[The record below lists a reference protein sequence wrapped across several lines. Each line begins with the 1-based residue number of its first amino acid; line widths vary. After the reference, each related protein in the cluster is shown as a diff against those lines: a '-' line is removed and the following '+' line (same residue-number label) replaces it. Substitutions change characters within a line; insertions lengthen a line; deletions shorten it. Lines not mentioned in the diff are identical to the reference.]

1 MQFEQGANPSRVKA
15 GNQAAILKTIYLC
28 GPIKRSEV
36 ARRLGLTLPT
46 ITTNINSMMARGIV
60 RETGSERSIT
70 HFAGRKAHL
79 VDIVPESRHFA
90 GVEIQGMRRTVCLLD
105 YRGKVLYQKEHT
117 GEEREYGKNI
127 ALTCGMVDRALSA
140 CGLRPEDI
148 AGIGVCLPGLVD
160 TQQGVLEV
168 RPSYSW
174 THKNIRA
181 DMASRMNYPGPI
193 YVENNACAR
202 AYGAQL
208 FRREDLGDAQTFAYL
223 FLNQGI
229 ACPLVLNT
237 AIDFGSVVGAGEVGH
252 MVMVPNG
259 EPCSCGNRGC
269 LELYANIDNMNRHIQ
284 EMRNIYKG
292 PTLLSKEQE
301 SYTWSDIITAASA
314 MDFLAMA
321 ALDEF
326 CGYLAYAVRNAIHLL
341 DVSHIIVGYDS
352 PVETTVVEDALTTK
366 LNSGPQSNTGH
377 TIEIVKSSFGG
388 QAPLI
393 GSIAVVTDKIFNCEL
408 NIFNP

>member
-269 LELYANIDNMNRHIQ
+269 LEAYASDTAVLRSCAQAIERGEAPVLRRLRGEGPLSMEQVLAAQEAGEEAVARIVGQAVHILGVAVANINNFACPSLMLIEGRLFSRPENWEH
-284 EMRNIYKG
+284 
-292 PTLLSKEQE
+292 LLEVVRLNLCGVIRRGTRFLFVE
-301 SYTWSDIITAASA
+301 PDPFGGAAGA
-314 MDFLAMA
+314 AAMA
-321 ALDEF
+321 ICKDLETYIEF
-326 CGYLAYAVRNAIHLL
+326 
-341 DVSHIIVGYDS
+341 
-352 PVETTVVEDALTTK
+352 
-366 LNSGPQSNTGH
+366 
-377 TIEIVKSSFGG
+377 
-388 QAPLI
+388 
-393 GSIAVVTDKIFNCEL
+393 
-408 NIFNP
+408 

>member
-140 CGLRPEDI
+140 CGLRPEEI

-174 THKNIRA
+174 TRKNIRA

-269 LELYANIDNMNRHIQ
+269 LEAYASDTAVLRSCAQAIERGEAPVLRRLRGEGPLSMEQVLAAQEAGEEAVARIVGQAVHILGVAVANINNFACPSLMLIEGRLFSRPENWEH
-284 EMRNIYKG
+284 
-292 PTLLSKEQE
+292 LLEVVRLNLCGVIRRGTRFLFVEPDPFSG
-301 SYTWSDIITAASA
+301 AAGA
-314 MDFLAMA
+314 AAMA
-321 ALDEF
+321 ICKDL
-326 CGYLAYAVRNAIHLL
+326 
-341 DVSHIIVGYDS
+341 
-352 PVETTVVEDALTTK
+352 ETY
-366 LNSGPQSNTGH
+366 
-377 TIEIVKSSFGG
+377 IE
-388 QAPLI
+388 L
-393 GSIAVVTDKIFNCEL
+393 
-408 NIFNP
+408 

>member
-1 MQFEQGANPSRVKA
+1 VQFEQGANPSRVKA

-269 LELYANIDNMNRHIQ
+269 LEAYASDTAVLRSCAQAIERGEAPVLRRLRGEGPLSMEQVLAAQEAGEEAVARIVGQAVHILGVAVANINNFACPSLMLIEGRLFSRPENWEH
-284 EMRNIYKG
+284 
-292 PTLLSKEQE
+292 LLEVVRLNLCGVIRRGTRFLFVEPDPFSG
-301 SYTWSDIITAASA
+301 AAGA
-314 MDFLAMA
+314 AAMA
-321 ALDEF
+321 ICKDL
-326 CGYLAYAVRNAIHLL
+326 
-341 DVSHIIVGYDS
+341 
-352 PVETTVVEDALTTK
+352 ETY
-366 LNSGPQSNTGH
+366 
-377 TIEIVKSSFGG
+377 IE
-388 QAPLI
+388 L
-393 GSIAVVTDKIFNCEL
+393 
-408 NIFNP
+408 

>member
-269 LELYANIDNMNRHIQ
+269 LEAYASDTAVLRSCAQALERGEAPVLRRLRGEGPLSMEQVLAAQEAGEEAVARIVGQAVHILGVAVANINNFACPSLMLIEGRLFSRPENWEH
-284 EMRNIYKG
+284 
-292 PTLLSKEQE
+292 LLEVVRLNLCGVIRRGTRFLFVEPDPFSG
-301 SYTWSDIITAASA
+301 AAGA
-314 MDFLAMA
+314 AAMA
-321 ALDEF
+321 ICKDL
-326 CGYLAYAVRNAIHLL
+326 
-341 DVSHIIVGYDS
+341 
-352 PVETTVVEDALTTK
+352 ETY
-366 LNSGPQSNTGH
+366 
-377 TIEIVKSSFGG
+377 IE
-388 QAPLI
+388 L
-393 GSIAVVTDKIFNCEL
+393 
-408 NIFNP
+408 

>member
-140 CGLRPEDI
+140 CGLRAEDI

-174 THKNIRA
+174 THKTIRA

-269 LELYANIDNMNRHIQ
+269 LEAYASDTAVLRSCAQAIERGEAPILRRLRGEGPLSMEQVLAAQEAGEEAVAQIVGQAVHILGVAVANINNFACPSLMLIEGRLFSRPENWEH
-284 EMRNIYKG
+284 
-292 PTLLSKEQE
+292 LLEVVRLNLCGVIRRGTRFLFVEPDPFSG
-301 SYTWSDIITAASA
+301 AAGA
-314 MDFLAMA
+314 AAMA
-321 ALDEF
+321 ICKDL
-326 CGYLAYAVRNAIHLL
+326 
-341 DVSHIIVGYDS
+341 
-352 PVETTVVEDALTTK
+352 ETY
-366 LNSGPQSNTGH
+366 
-377 TIEIVKSSFGG
+377 IE
-388 QAPLI
+388 L
-393 GSIAVVTDKIFNCEL
+393 
-408 NIFNP
+408 

>member
-174 THKNIRA
+174 TRKNIRA

-269 LELYANIDNMNRHIQ
+269 LEAYASDTAVLRSCAQAIERGEAPVLRRLRGEGPLSMEQVLAAQEAGEEAVARIVGQAGHILGVAVANINNFACPSLMLIEGRLFSRPENWEH
-284 EMRNIYKG
+284 
-292 PTLLSKEQE
+292 LLEVVRLNLCGVIRRGTRFLFVEPDPFSG
-301 SYTWSDIITAASA
+301 AAGA
-314 MDFLAMA
+314 AAMA
-321 ALDEF
+321 ICKDLETYIEF
-326 CGYLAYAVRNAIHLL
+326 
-341 DVSHIIVGYDS
+341 
-352 PVETTVVEDALTTK
+352 
-366 LNSGPQSNTGH
+366 
-377 TIEIVKSSFGG
+377 
-388 QAPLI
+388 
-393 GSIAVVTDKIFNCEL
+393 
-408 NIFNP
+408 

>member
-269 LELYANIDNMNRHIQ
+269 LEAYASDTAVLRSCAQAIERGEAPILRRLRGEGPLSMEQVLAAQEAGEEAVAQIVGQAVHILGVAVANINNFACPSLMLIEGRLFSRPENWEH
-284 EMRNIYKG
+284 
-292 PTLLSKEQE
+292 LLEVVRLNLCGVIRRGTRFLFVEPDPFSG
-301 SYTWSDIITAASA
+301 AAGA
-314 MDFLAMA
+314 AAMA
-321 ALDEF
+321 ICKDLETYIEF
-326 CGYLAYAVRNAIHLL
+326 
-341 DVSHIIVGYDS
+341 
-352 PVETTVVEDALTTK
+352 
-366 LNSGPQSNTGH
+366 
-377 TIEIVKSSFGG
+377 
-388 QAPLI
+388 
-393 GSIAVVTDKIFNCEL
+393 
-408 NIFNP
+408 

>member
-269 LELYANIDNMNRHIQ
+269 LEAYASDTAVLRSCAQAIERGEALVLRRLRGDGPLSMEQVLAAQEAGEEAVARIVGQAVHILGVAVANINNFACPSLMLIEGRLFSRPENWEH
-284 EMRNIYKG
+284 
-292 PTLLSKEQE
+292 LLEVVRLNLCGVIRRGTRFLFVEPDPFSG
-301 SYTWSDIITAASA
+301 AAGA
-314 MDFLAMA
+314 AAMA
-321 ALDEF
+321 ICKDL
-326 CGYLAYAVRNAIHLL
+326 
-341 DVSHIIVGYDS
+341 
-352 PVETTVVEDALTTK
+352 ETY
-366 LNSGPQSNTGH
+366 
-377 TIEIVKSSFGG
+377 IE
-388 QAPLI
+388 L
-393 GSIAVVTDKIFNCEL
+393 
-408 NIFNP
+408 

>member
-269 LELYANIDNMNRHIQ
+269 LEAYASDTAVLRSCAQAIERGEAPVLRRLRGEGPLSMEQVLAAQEAGEEAVAQIVGQAVRILGVAVANINNFACPSLMLIEGRLFSRPENWEH
-284 EMRNIYKG
+284 
-292 PTLLSKEQE
+292 LLEVVRLNLCGVIRRGTRFLFVEPDPFSG
-301 SYTWSDIITAASA
+301 AAGA
-314 MDFLAMA
+314 AAMA
-321 ALDEF
+321 ICKDLETYIEF
-326 CGYLAYAVRNAIHLL
+326 
-341 DVSHIIVGYDS
+341 
-352 PVETTVVEDALTTK
+352 
-366 LNSGPQSNTGH
+366 
-377 TIEIVKSSFGG
+377 
-388 QAPLI
+388 
-393 GSIAVVTDKIFNCEL
+393 
-408 NIFNP
+408 

>member
-269 LELYANIDNMNRHIQ
+269 LEAYASDTAVLRSCAQAIERGEAPVLRRLRGEGPLSMEQVLAAQEAGEEAVARIVGQAVHILGVAVANINNFACPSLMLIEGKLFCRPANWERLLKIVG
-284 EMRNIYKG
+284 RNLCGAVHPATQFIFVE
-292 PTLLSKEQE
+292 PDPLSGAMG
-301 SYTWSDIITAASA
+301 AA
-314 MDFLAMA
+314 AMA
-321 ALDEF
+321 ICKDLETYIEF
-326 CGYLAYAVRNAIHLL
+326 
-341 DVSHIIVGYDS
+341 
-352 PVETTVVEDALTTK
+352 
-366 LNSGPQSNTGH
+366 
-377 TIEIVKSSFGG
+377 
-388 QAPLI
+388 
-393 GSIAVVTDKIFNCEL
+393 
-408 NIFNP
+408 

>member
-269 LELYANIDNMNRHIQ
+269 LEAYASDTAVLRSCAQAIERGEAPVLRRLRGEGPLSMEQVLAAQEAGEEAVARIVGQAVHILGVAVANINNFACPSLMLIEGRLFSRPENWEH
-284 EMRNIYKG
+284 
-292 PTLLSKEQE
+292 LLEVVRLNLCGAIRRGTRFLFVEPDPFSG
-301 SYTWSDIITAASA
+301 AAGA
-314 MDFLAMA
+314 AAMA
-321 ALDEF
+321 ICKDL
-326 CGYLAYAVRNAIHLL
+326 
-341 DVSHIIVGYDS
+341 
-352 PVETTVVEDALTTK
+352 ETY
-366 LNSGPQSNTGH
+366 
-377 TIEIVKSSFGG
+377 IE
-388 QAPLI
+388 L
-393 GSIAVVTDKIFNCEL
+393 
-408 NIFNP
+408 

>member
-193 YVENNACAR
+193 SVENNACAR

-269 LELYANIDNMNRHIQ
+269 LEAYASDTAVLRSCAQAIERGEAPVLRRLRGEGPLSMEQVLAAQEAGEEAVARIVGQAVHILGVAVANINNFACPSLMLIEGRLFSRPENWEH
-284 EMRNIYKG
+284 
-292 PTLLSKEQE
+292 LLEVVRLNLCGVIRRGTRFLFVEPDPFSG
-301 SYTWSDIITAASA
+301 AAGA
-314 MDFLAMA
+314 AAMA
-321 ALDEF
+321 ICKDL
-326 CGYLAYAVRNAIHLL
+326 
-341 DVSHIIVGYDS
+341 
-352 PVETTVVEDALTTK
+352 ETY
-366 LNSGPQSNTGH
+366 
-377 TIEIVKSSFGG
+377 IE
-388 QAPLI
+388 L
-393 GSIAVVTDKIFNCEL
+393 
-408 NIFNP
+408 

>member
-269 LELYANIDNMNRHIQ
+269 LEAYASDTAVLRSWAQAIERGEAPVLRRLRGEGPLSMEQVLAAQEAGEEAVARIVGQAVHILGVAVANINNFACPSLMLIEGRLFSRPENWEH
-284 EMRNIYKG
+284 
-292 PTLLSKEQE
+292 LLEVVRLNLCGVIRRGTRFLFVEPDPFSG
-301 SYTWSDIITAASA
+301 AAGA
-314 MDFLAMA
+314 AAMA
-321 ALDEF
+321 ICKDLETYIEF
-326 CGYLAYAVRNAIHLL
+326 
-341 DVSHIIVGYDS
+341 
-352 PVETTVVEDALTTK
+352 
-366 LNSGPQSNTGH
+366 
-377 TIEIVKSSFGG
+377 
-388 QAPLI
+388 
-393 GSIAVVTDKIFNCEL
+393 
-408 NIFNP
+408 

>member
-269 LELYANIDNMNRHIQ
+269 LEADASDTAVLRSCAQAIERGEAPVLRRLRGEGPLSMEQVLAAQEAGEEAVARIVGQAVHILGVAVANINNFACPSLMLIEGRLFSRPENWEH
-284 EMRNIYKG
+284 
-292 PTLLSKEQE
+292 LLEVVRLNLCGVIRRGTRFLFVEPDPFSG
-301 SYTWSDIITAASA
+301 AAGA
-314 MDFLAMA
+314 AAMA
-321 ALDEF
+321 ICKDLETYIEF
-326 CGYLAYAVRNAIHLL
+326 
-341 DVSHIIVGYDS
+341 
-352 PVETTVVEDALTTK
+352 
-366 LNSGPQSNTGH
+366 
-377 TIEIVKSSFGG
+377 
-388 QAPLI
+388 
-393 GSIAVVTDKIFNCEL
+393 
-408 NIFNP
+408 

>member
-269 LELYANIDNMNRHIQ
+269 LEAYASDTAVLRSCAQAIERWEAPILRRLRGEGPLSMEQVLAAQEAGEEAVAQIVGQAVRILGVAVANINNFACPSLMLIEGRLFSRPENWEH
-284 EMRNIYKG
+284 
-292 PTLLSKEQE
+292 LLEVVRLNLCGVIRRGTRFLFVEPDPFSG
-301 SYTWSDIITAASA
+301 AAGA
-314 MDFLAMA
+314 AAMA
-321 ALDEF
+321 ICKDLETYIEF
-326 CGYLAYAVRNAIHLL
+326 
-341 DVSHIIVGYDS
+341 
-352 PVETTVVEDALTTK
+352 
-366 LNSGPQSNTGH
+366 
-377 TIEIVKSSFGG
+377 
-388 QAPLI
+388 
-393 GSIAVVTDKIFNCEL
+393 
-408 NIFNP
+408 

>member
-269 LELYANIDNMNRHIQ
+269 LEAYASDTAVLRSCAQAIERGEAPVLRRLRGEGPLSMEQVLAAQEAGEEAVARIVGQAVHILGGAGGNNTNFACPSLMLI
-284 EMRNIYKG
+284 EGRLFSRPENWEH
-292 PTLLSKEQE
+292 LLEVVRLNLCGVIRRGTRFLFVEPDPFSG
-301 SYTWSDIITAASA
+301 AAGA
-314 MDFLAMA
+314 AAMA
-321 ALDEF
+321 ICKDLETYIEF
-326 CGYLAYAVRNAIHLL
+326 
-341 DVSHIIVGYDS
+341 
-352 PVETTVVEDALTTK
+352 
-366 LNSGPQSNTGH
+366 
-377 TIEIVKSSFGG
+377 
-388 QAPLI
+388 
-393 GSIAVVTDKIFNCEL
+393 
-408 NIFNP
+408 

>member
-223 FLNQGI
+223 FLNQGS

-269 LELYANIDNMNRHIQ
+269 LEAYASDTAVLRSCAQAIERGEAPILRRLRGEGPLSMEQVLAAQEAGEEAVARIVGQAVHILGVAVANINNFACPSLMLIEGRLFSRPENWEH
-284 EMRNIYKG
+284 
-292 PTLLSKEQE
+292 LLEVVRLNLCGVIRRGTRFLFVEPDPFSG
-301 SYTWSDIITAASA
+301 AAGA
-314 MDFLAMA
+314 AAMA
-321 ALDEF
+321 ICKDLETYIEF
-326 CGYLAYAVRNAIHLL
+326 
-341 DVSHIIVGYDS
+341 
-352 PVETTVVEDALTTK
+352 
-366 LNSGPQSNTGH
+366 
-377 TIEIVKSSFGG
+377 
-388 QAPLI
+388 
-393 GSIAVVTDKIFNCEL
+393 
-408 NIFNP
+408 

>member
-127 ALTCGMVDRALSA
+127 ALTCGMVDRAMSA

-269 LELYANIDNMNRHIQ
+269 LEAYASDTAVLRSCAQAIERGEAPVLRRLRGEGPLSMEQVLAAQEAGEEAVARIVGQAVHILGVAVANINNFACPSLMLIEGRLFSRPENWEH
-284 EMRNIYKG
+284 
-292 PTLLSKEQE
+292 LLEVVRLNLCGVIRRGTRFLFVEPDPFSG
-301 SYTWSDIITAASA
+301 AAGA
-314 MDFLAMA
+314 AAMA
-321 ALDEF
+321 ICKDLETYIEF
-326 CGYLAYAVRNAIHLL
+326 
-341 DVSHIIVGYDS
+341 
-352 PVETTVVEDALTTK
+352 
-366 LNSGPQSNTGH
+366 
-377 TIEIVKSSFGG
+377 
-388 QAPLI
+388 
-393 GSIAVVTDKIFNCEL
+393 
-408 NIFNP
+408 

>member
-269 LELYANIDNMNRHIQ
+269 LEAYASDTAVLRSCAQAIERGEALVLRRLRGEGPLSMEQVLAAQEAGEEAVAQIVGQAVRILGVAVANINNFACPSLMLIEGRLFSRPENWEH
-284 EMRNIYKG
+284 
-292 PTLLSKEQE
+292 LLEVVRLNLCGVIRRGTRFLFVEPDPFSG
-301 SYTWSDIITAASA
+301 AAGA
-314 MDFLAMA
+314 AAMA
-321 ALDEF
+321 ICKDLETYIEF
-326 CGYLAYAVRNAIHLL
+326 
-341 DVSHIIVGYDS
+341 
-352 PVETTVVEDALTTK
+352 
-366 LNSGPQSNTGH
+366 
-377 TIEIVKSSFGG
+377 
-388 QAPLI
+388 
-393 GSIAVVTDKIFNCEL
+393 
-408 NIFNP
+408 

>member
-140 CGLRPEDI
+140 CGLRPEEI

-269 LELYANIDNMNRHIQ
+269 LEAYASDTAVLRSCAQAIERGEAPVLRRLRGEGPLSMEQVLAAQEAGEEAVAQIVGQAVHILGVAVANINNFACPSLMLIEGRLFSRPENWEH
-284 EMRNIYKG
+284 
-292 PTLLSKEQE
+292 LLEVVRLNLCGVIRRGTRFLFVEPDPFSG
-301 SYTWSDIITAASA
+301 AAGA
-314 MDFLAMA
+314 AAMA
-321 ALDEF
+321 ICKDLETYIEF
-326 CGYLAYAVRNAIHLL
+326 
-341 DVSHIIVGYDS
+341 
-352 PVETTVVEDALTTK
+352 
-366 LNSGPQSNTGH
+366 
-377 TIEIVKSSFGG
+377 
-388 QAPLI
+388 
-393 GSIAVVTDKIFNCEL
+393 
-408 NIFNP
+408 

>member
-269 LELYANIDNMNRHIQ
+269 LEAYASDTAVLRSCAQAIERGEAPVLRRLRGEGPLSMEQVLAAQEAGEEAVARIVGQAVRILGVAVANINNFACPSLMLIEGRLFSRPENWEH
-284 EMRNIYKG
+284 
-292 PTLLSKEQE
+292 LLEVVRLNLCGVIRRGTRFLFVEPDPFSG
-301 SYTWSDIITAASA
+301 AAGA
-314 MDFLAMA
+314 AAMA
-321 ALDEF
+321 ICKDL
-326 CGYLAYAVRNAIHLL
+326 
-341 DVSHIIVGYDS
+341 
-352 PVETTVVEDALTTK
+352 ETY
-366 LNSGPQSNTGH
+366 
-377 TIEIVKSSFGG
+377 IE
-388 QAPLI
+388 L
-393 GSIAVVTDKIFNCEL
+393 
-408 NIFNP
+408 

>member
-140 CGLRPEDI
+140 CGLRPEEI

-174 THKNIRA
+174 TRKNIRA

-269 LELYANIDNMNRHIQ
+269 LEAYASDTAVLRSCAQAIERGEAPVLRRLRGEGPLSMEQVLAAQEAGEEAVARIVGQAVHILGVAVANINNFACPSLMLIEGRLFSRPENW
-284 EMRNIYKG
+284 E
-292 PTLLSKEQE
+292 
-301 SYTWSDIITAASA
+301 
-314 MDFLAMA
+314 
-321 ALDEF
+321 
-326 CGYLAYAVRNAIHLL
+326 HLL
-341 DVSHIIVGYDS
+341 EVVRLNLCGVIRRGTRFLFVEPDPFSGAAGAAARAVGKDR
-352 PVETTVVEDALTTK
+352 ETD
-366 LNSGPQSNTGH
+366 
-377 TIEIVKSSFGG
+377 
-388 QAPLI
+388 
-393 GSIAVVTDKIFNCEL
+393 IAR
-408 NIFNP
+408 

>member
-269 LELYANIDNMNRHIQ
+269 LEAYASDTAVLRSCAQAIERGEALVLRRLRGEGPLSMEQVLAAQEAGEEAVARIVGQAVHILGVAVANINNFACPSLMLIEGRLFSRPENWEH
-284 EMRNIYKG
+284 
-292 PTLLSKEQE
+292 LLEVVRLNLCGVIRRGTRFLFVEPDPFSG
-301 SYTWSDIITAASA
+301 AAGA
-314 MDFLAMA
+314 AAMA
-321 ALDEF
+321 ICKDL
-326 CGYLAYAVRNAIHLL
+326 
-341 DVSHIIVGYDS
+341 
-352 PVETTVVEDALTTK
+352 ETY
-366 LNSGPQSNTGH
+366 
-377 TIEIVKSSFGG
+377 IE
-388 QAPLI
+388 L
-393 GSIAVVTDKIFNCEL
+393 
-408 NIFNP
+408 

>member
-46 ITTNINSMMARGIV
+46 ITTNINTMMARGIV

-269 LELYANIDNMNRHIQ
+269 LEAYASDTAVLRSCAQAIERGEAPVLRRLRGEGPLSMEQVLAAQEAGEEAVARIVGQAVHILGVAVANINNFACPSLMLIEGRLFSRPENWEH
-284 EMRNIYKG
+284 
-292 PTLLSKEQE
+292 LLEVVRLNLCGVIRRGTRFLFVEPDPFSG
-301 SYTWSDIITAASA
+301 AAGA
-314 MDFLAMA
+314 AAMA
-321 ALDEF
+321 ICKDLETYIEF
-326 CGYLAYAVRNAIHLL
+326 
-341 DVSHIIVGYDS
+341 
-352 PVETTVVEDALTTK
+352 
-366 LNSGPQSNTGH
+366 
-377 TIEIVKSSFGG
+377 
-388 QAPLI
+388 
-393 GSIAVVTDKIFNCEL
+393 
-408 NIFNP
+408 

>member
-269 LELYANIDNMNRHIQ
+269 LEAYASDTAVLRSCAQAIERGEAPVLRRLRGEGPLSMEQVLAAQEAGEEAVARIVGQAVHILGVAVANINNFACPSLMLIEGRLFSRPENWEH
-284 EMRNIYKG
+284 
-292 PTLLSKEQE
+292 LLEVVRLNLCGVIRRGTRFLFVEPDPFSG
-301 SYTWSDIITAASA
+301 AAGA
-314 MDFLAMA
+314 AAMA
-321 ALDEF
+321 ICKDL
-326 CGYLAYAVRNAIHLL
+326 
-341 DVSHIIVGYDS
+341 
-352 PVETTVVEDALTTK
+352 ETK
-366 LNSGPQSNTGH
+366 
-377 TIEIVKSSFGG
+377 K
-388 QAPLI
+388 
-393 GSIAVVTDKIFNCEL
+393 EL
-408 NIFNP
+408 

>member
-160 TQQGVLEV
+160 TQQCVLEV

-269 LELYANIDNMNRHIQ
+269 LEAYASDTAVLRSCAQAIERGEAPVLRRLRGEGPLSMEQVLAAQEAGEEAVARIVGQAVHILGVAVANINNFACPSLMLIEGRLFSRPENWEH
-284 EMRNIYKG
+284 
-292 PTLLSKEQE
+292 LLEVVRLNLCGVIRRGTRFLFVEPDPFSG
-301 SYTWSDIITAASA
+301 AAGA
-314 MDFLAMA
+314 AAMA
-321 ALDEF
+321 ICKDL
-326 CGYLAYAVRNAIHLL
+326 
-341 DVSHIIVGYDS
+341 
-352 PVETTVVEDALTTK
+352 ETY
-366 LNSGPQSNTGH
+366 
-377 TIEIVKSSFGG
+377 IE
-388 QAPLI
+388 L
-393 GSIAVVTDKIFNCEL
+393 
-408 NIFNP
+408 

>member
-140 CGLRPEDI
+140 CGLRPEEI

-229 ACPLVLNT
+229 ACPLVLNP

-269 LELYANIDNMNRHIQ
+269 LEAYASDTAVLRSCAQAIERGEAPILRRLRGEGPLSMEQVLAAQEAGEEAVAQIVGQAVHILGVAVANINNFACPSLMLIEGRLFSRPENWEH
-284 EMRNIYKG
+284 
-292 PTLLSKEQE
+292 LLEVVRLNLCGVIRRGTRFLFVEPDPFSG
-301 SYTWSDIITAASA
+301 AAGA
-314 MDFLAMA
+314 AAMA
-321 ALDEF
+321 ICKDL
-326 CGYLAYAVRNAIHLL
+326 
-341 DVSHIIVGYDS
+341 
-352 PVETTVVEDALTTK
+352 ETY
-366 LNSGPQSNTGH
+366 
-377 TIEIVKSSFGG
+377 IE
-388 QAPLI
+388 L
-393 GSIAVVTDKIFNCEL
+393 
-408 NIFNP
+408 

>member
-174 THKNIRA
+174 TRKNIRA

-269 LELYANIDNMNRHIQ
+269 LEAYASDTAVLRSCAQAIERGEAPVLRRLRGEGPLSMEQVLAAQEAGEEAVARIVGQAVHILGVAVANINNFACPSLMLIEGRLFSRPENWEH
-284 EMRNIYKG
+284 
-292 PTLLSKEQE
+292 LLEVVRLNLCGVIRRGTRFLFVEPDPFSG
-301 SYTWSDIITAASA
+301 AAGA
-314 MDFLAMA
+314 AAMA
-321 ALDEF
+321 ICKDL
-326 CGYLAYAVRNAIHLL
+326 
-341 DVSHIIVGYDS
+341 
-352 PVETTVVEDALTTK
+352 ETY
-366 LNSGPQSNTGH
+366 
-377 TIEIVKSSFGG
+377 IE
-388 QAPLI
+388 L
-393 GSIAVVTDKIFNCEL
+393 
-408 NIFNP
+408 

>member
-269 LELYANIDNMNRHIQ
+269 LEAYASDTAGLRSCAQAIERGEAPILRRLRGEGPLSMEQVLAAQEAGEEAVAQIVGQAVHILGVAVANINNFACPSLMLIEGRLFSRPENWEH
-284 EMRNIYKG
+284 
-292 PTLLSKEQE
+292 LLEVVRLNLCGAIRRGTRFLFVEPDPFSG
-301 SYTWSDIITAASA
+301 AAGA
-314 MDFLAMA
+314 AAMA
-321 ALDEF
+321 ICKDL
-326 CGYLAYAVRNAIHLL
+326 
-341 DVSHIIVGYDS
+341 
-352 PVETTVVEDALTTK
+352 ETY
-366 LNSGPQSNTGH
+366 
-377 TIEIVKSSFGG
+377 IE
-388 QAPLI
+388 L
-393 GSIAVVTDKIFNCEL
+393 
-408 NIFNP
+408 